1 MNILGIDLGLGTTG
15 YGIISN
21 VNYDMQLVDFGTI
34 KTSPK
39 EQLSKRLKIIFDHIS
54 ELIIKYKPSIF
65 SIEEIFYSNNVKS
78 SLLLGHA
85 RGVAIAAAAT
95 NGIIVYEYSAK
106 KIKQSLTPT
115 ILLIMLFILMVY
127 NKQSSYDYPK
137 TRKVD
142 SVDIYHG
149 VSIADP
155 YRWLENDQS
164 IETARWVKK
173 QNRITNK
180 VKFTRFFREGELE
193 DIPDWL
199 IEREIW

>member
-1 MNILGIDLGLGTTG
+1 MNILGIDPGLGTTG

-21 VNYDMQLVDFGTI
+21 VNNNMQLVDFGTI

-65 SIEEIFYSNNVKS
+65 LIEEIFYSNNVKS

-106 KIKQSLTPT
+106 KIKQSLTG
-115 ILLIMLFILMVY
+115 
-127 NKQSSYDYPK
+127 NGNAHKEQ
-137 TRKVD
+137 
-142 SVDIYHG
+142 
-149 VSIADP
+149 
-155 YRWLENDQS
+155 
-164 IETARWVKK
+164 
-173 QNRITNK
+173 
-180 VKFTRFFREGELE
+180 VKFMVKNLLKLNEAPKSNDASDALGIALCYVLQNKLE
-193 DIPDWL
+193 Y
-199 IEREIW
+199 